1 MMVVRAAAIPAFPK
15 CGCASGDPF
24 TDTGERSLRDH
35 LFANASESRCAE
47 RMHNEFIA
55 ENTEIQMSVF
65 FFDLFQQTVEQAL
78 LFRFVIVKSEIEHN
92 SRCGLTIAF
101 YAEVFTFKKS
111 FAENRADFCGK
122 RTVICFIIG
131 FSEHFR
137 KLCNRIRCI
146 IEEACVGNLDG
157 VYDKTGIQI
166 MNFNT
171 LFQIFAAVKE
181 GYTPVMEAKR
191 LLFIPDAL
199 SYMLTGKEICEY
211 TIASTSQILN
221 PRTAQLDSALLE
233 AAGVDADIFPEITL
247 PGCVIGQLTDALATE
262 TGIGKVDVVAVA
274 GHDTASAVAAV
285 PAENEKFA
293 YLSSGTWSLMGIET
307 KEPIINEESY
317 RHNFTNEGGVDG
329 TTRFLKNICGMWI
342 LEQCRKEWSRVGK
355 EYSYPEIVAMT
366 NEAEPFICFINP
378 DDASFANPPSML
390 KAIEEFCVR
399 TGQTVP
405 QNDAHIIRTIFESLA
420 LRYREVLD
428 ILEGIS
434 PFAIDVLH
442 IIGGGSKN
450 RLLNQFTANAI
461 GKRVVAGPSEATAI
475 GNVMMQAIGAGA
487 VGSLA
492 EARQIIRAS
501 IETEEFLPQDRE
513 LWESAYKR
521 FQTLK

>member
-1 MMVVRAAAIPAFPK
+1 MRTYNFL
-15 CGCASGDPF
+15 S
-24 TDTGERSLRDH
+24 
-35 LFANASESRCAE
+35 
-47 RMHNEFIA
+47 
-55 ENTEIQMSVF
+55 
-65 FFDLFQQTVEQAL
+65 FDLGATSGRSVIGTLRNGKIETRELTRFPNGIVELHGKFYWNL
-78 LFRFVIVKSEIEHN
+78 LGLYEHLKEGLVACAREGITPDSIGIDTWGVDVVAIGEDGSILGMPRAYRDPYTNGAPEKFFEIVP
-92 SRCGLTIAF
+92 R
-101 YAEVFTFKKS
+101 EV
-111 FAENRADFCGK
+111 
-122 RTVICFIIG
+122 
-131 FSEHFR
+131 
-137 KLCNRIRCI
+137 
-146 IEEACVGNLDG
+146 

-221 PRTAQLDSALLE
+221 PRTGELDSTLLE
-233 AAGVDADIFPEITL
+233 AAGVDANIFPEVTL
-247 PGCVIGQLTDALATE
+247 PGCVIGTLTDALAEE
-262 TGIGKVDVVAVA
+262 TRIGKVNVVAVA

-307 KEPIINEESY
+307 KQPIINEESY

-366 NEAEPFICFINP
+366 NEAEPFLSFINP

-390 KAIEEFCVR
+390 KAIEEFCLR
-399 TGQTVP
+399 TGQTAP
-405 QNDAHIIRTIFESLA
+405 QSDAQIIRTIFESLA

-434 PFAIDVLH
+434 PFDIEVLH

-450 RLLNQFTANAI
+450 KLLNQFTANAI

-475 GNVMMQAIGAGA
+475 GNVMMQAVGAGA
-487 VGSLA
+487 VASLA

-501 IETEEFLPQDRE
+501 IETEEFLPQDSE
-513 LWESAYKR
+513 AWEAAYNR
-521 FQTLK
+521 FKSLK